1 MTPFTVGLKATD
13 RYRLD
18 VKARYF
24 SDFCGCWHQYLQPGA
39 RSVPR
44 WKSAPD
50 TKRRNGKN
58 HLVTVCGHSRLELP
72 RPAGTCAPPSL
83 PWWQR
88 CRGQQVS
95 QRQSRCG
102 RPTAG
107 TAVPALPEHGSVPES
122 PPSHPSVPERA
133 GAQPGFPL
141 TSPQVQGPT
150 ASPLKAVSAQAQ
162 VVLSARRSLL
172 RRGEDREPSD
182 KHEHCARHSSR
193 FRKPTVSLGLR

>member
-1 MTPFTVGLKATD
+1 M
-13 RYRLD
+13 R
-18 VKARYF
+18 ARYF

-44 WKSAPD
+44 WKSAPN

-58 HLVTVCGHSRLELP
+58 RLVTVCGHSRLELP

-95 QRQSRCG
+95 QRRNRCG
-102 RPTAG
+102 RPTVG

-133 GAQPGFPL
+133 WAQPGSPSPALKSRVQRPL
-141 TSPQVQGPT
+141 
-150 ASPLKAVSAQAQ
+150 
-162 VVLSARRSLL
+162 LSRPSQLRPRWYSRARRSLL
-172 RRGEDREPSD
+172 RRGEDSKSSD
-182 KHEHCARHSSR
+182 RA
-193 FRKPTVSLGLR
+193 

>member
-1 MTPFTVGLKATD
+1 M
-13 RYRLD
+13 R
-18 VKARYF
+18 ARYF

-50 TKRRNGKN
+50 TKLRNGKN

-72 RPAGTCAPPSL
+72 RPAGTCTPPSL

-95 QRQSRCG
+95 QRRSRCG
-102 RPTAG
+102 RPTVG

-133 GAQPGFPL
+133 RAQPGFPL
-141 TSPQVQGPT
+141 TSPQVQGPK

-162 VVLSARRSLL
+162 VVLSCAQVPPETY
-172 RRGEDREPSD
+172 RGPQVE
-182 KHEHCARHSSR
+182 
-193 FRKPTVSLGLR
+193 